1 MRTDNSRPDLG
12 PAPTLSGMTHPGD
25 PSNNPWQTP
34 GTQQPAPGQR
44 PLPQQGYQQG
54 YQQQPQGYQQPG
66 QQPQGQFGPE
76 GTIEFTLQGSAMTS
90 NMLTPQVQIDGFPVP
105 ASYGL
110 NRLPVPAGRH
120 TISAYATW
128 IVKYGQASYVVDVQP
143 GQSVPVFY
151 AAPMVQFLKGAM
163 GPTKQKRGGKGFFV
177 GLFAVL
183 LLIVIVIIVIA
194 TASS

>member
-1 MRTDNSRPDLG
+1 
-12 PAPTLSGMTHPGD
+12 MTHPGD

-34 GTQQPAPGQR
+34 GAQQQPPGS
-44 PLPQQGYQQG
+44 PPMPQQGYQQG
-54 YQQQPQGYQQPG
+54 RQPH
-66 QQPQGQFGPE
+66 GQFGPE
-76 GTIEFTLQGSAMTS
+76 GTIDLTLQGSALTS

-120 TISAYATW
+120 TVSAYATW

-151 AAPMVQFLKGAM
+151 AAPMIQFLKGAM
-163 GPTKQKRGGKGFFV
+163 GPTKQKRGGKGVFI
-177 GLFAVL
+177 GIFAVL
-183 LLIVIVIIVIA
+183 LLIVIAIIVIA
-194 TASS
+194 AAGS